1 MWHLESSSKMSLK
14 AGVAI
19 RTIRRDIEVMQEKGI
34 LVHRGGCKDGEWVI
48 ILITRFKIWK

>member
-19 RTIRRDIEVMQEKGI
+19 RTIRRDIEVMQKKGI
-34 LVHRGGCKDGEWVI
+34 LVHRGGRKDGEWVI